1 MSEVRSPMAGL
12 VVKVATVVGAELHVG
27 DTVVIIES
35 MKLEIPVEAT
45 TSGRVTEVMVTE
57 GDFVEE
63 ANVLVVV
70 D

>member
-45 TSGRVTEVMVTE
+45 TSGRVTEVMVAE

>member
-12 VVKVATVVGAELHVG
+12 VVKVATAVGAELHVG

-70 D
+70 N

>member
-1 MSEVRSPMAGL
+1 MAGL

-45 TSGRVTEVMVTE
+45 TSGRVTEVMVAE